1 MKVITTTVLCL
12 SIHGPAIILGHG
24 TVQERDHPEFPNP
37 NDPTAPRRF
46 SRWLDG
52 VPAPAGASIPQ
63 EQFATTKAMKGLGCM
78 DNKGMR
84 KPGAMAMDCTA
95 TTQRPTF
102 TPTLA
107 RRPHQEARH
116 KEAQSARVPS
126 SAPSCFCV
134 TTTLFP
140 TNGHLYKLGPR
151 SLNYTDAIAYAQQLP
166 TCCGVTGHLVTIS
179 SQLER

>member
-1 MKVITTTVLCL
+1 MGRRSFLDTGRFRNGT
-12 SIHGPAIILGHG
+12 ILNFRTQTIRRRLVDFCDGW
-24 TVQERDHPEFPNP
+24 
-37 NDPTAPRRF
+37 TASQRLR
-46 SRWLDG
+46 
-52 VPAPAGASIPQ
+52 VASIPQ

-151 SLNYTDAIAYAQQLP
+151 SLHYTDAIAYAQQLP
-166 TCCGVTGHLVTIS
+166 TCSGVTGHLVTIS